1 MDQSLNEEV
10 SRQLLEE
17 SPMDTKSDLI
27 IESAEEGT
35 LSLLKKWPDM
45 KEKLQVCLN
54 QPLPTQLR
62 QVAWRL
68 YLSDTKGR
76 KINGFKSDCLMSFH
90 CLSFLTFPQIW
101 RTTSFKKVSKSKI
114 FFLKMHIFNMWIC
127 MITSFPYMYSKG
139 LWLRSKS
146 HRDKRF

>member
-1 MDQSLNEEV
+1 MKKVSVVMDQSLNEEV

-76 KINGFKSDCLMSFH
+76 KIIGFKSDCLMSFY
-90 CLSFLTFPQIW
+90 CLSI
-101 RTTSFKKVSKSKI
+101 
-114 FFLKMHIFNMWIC
+114 
-127 MITSFPYMYSKG
+127 
-139 LWLRSKS
+139 
-146 HRDKRF
+146 

>member
-76 KINGFKSDCLMSFH
+76 KINGFKSDCLMIEFSLFIH
-90 CLSFLTFPQIW
+90 FN
-101 RTTSFKKVSKSKI
+101 
-114 FFLKMHIFNMWIC
+114 FFTNMLNNK
-127 MITSFPYMYSKG
+127 F
-139 LWLRSKS
+139 
-146 HRDKRF
+146 

>member
-90 CLSFLTFPQIW
+90 CLSILTFSQICW
-101 RTTSFKKVSKSKI
+101 TTSFKKISKSKI

-127 MITSFPYMYSKG
+127 MITSFYYMYLKG

-146 HRDKRF
+146 HWDKRF

>member
-1 MDQSLNEEV
+1 MKKVSVIMDQSLNEEV

-76 KINGFKSDCLMSFH
+76 KINVFKSDCLMSFH
-90 CLSFLTFPQIW
+90 FLSILIFSLIC
-101 RTTSFKKVSKSKI
+101 RTTCFKNVSKSKI
-114 FFLKMHIFNMWIC
+114 FFKNAY
-127 MITSFPYMYSKG
+127 P
-139 LWLRSKS
+139 
-146 HRDKRF
+146 

>member
-1 MDQSLNEEV
+1 MNFIFNLKSCIPPLPPFTGTSYNNMMKKVSVVMDQSLNEEV

-76 KINGFKSDCLMSFH
+76 KIIGFKSDCLMSFY
-90 CLSFLTFPQIW
+90 CLSI
-101 RTTSFKKVSKSKI
+101 
-114 FFLKMHIFNMWIC
+114 
-127 MITSFPYMYSKG
+127 
-139 LWLRSKS
+139 
-146 HRDKRF
+146 

>member
-1 MDQSLNEEV
+1 MKKVSVIMDQSLNEEV

-76 KINGFKSDCLMSFH
+76 KINVLFDEFSLFIN
-90 CLSFLTFPQIW
+90 FN
-101 RTTSFKKVSKSKI
+101 
-114 FFLKMHIFNMWIC
+114 FFTNMPNN
-127 MITSFPYMYSKG
+127 MF
-139 LWLRSKS
+139 
-146 HRDKRF
+146 

>member
-1 MDQSLNEEV
+1 MNFIFNLKSCIPPPFTGTSYNNMMKKVSVVMDQSLNEEV

-76 KINGFKSDCLMSFH
+76 KIIGFKSDCLMSFY
-90 CLSFLTFPQIW
+90 CLSI
-101 RTTSFKKVSKSKI
+101 
-114 FFLKMHIFNMWIC
+114 
-127 MITSFPYMYSKG
+127 
-139 LWLRSKS
+139 
-146 HRDKRF
+146 

>member
-1 MDQSLNEEV
+1 MKKVSVIMDQSLNEEV

-76 KINGFKSDCLMSFH
+76 KINVFKSDCLMSFH
-90 CLSFLTFPQIW
+90 CLSILIFSLIC
-101 RTTSFKKVSKSKI
+101 RTTCFKNVSKSKI
-114 FFLKMHIFNMWIC
+114 FF
-127 MITSFPYMYSKG
+127 
-139 LWLRSKS
+139 
-146 HRDKRF
+146 

>member
-1 MDQSLNEEV
+1 MNFIFNLKSCIPPPPFTGTSYNNMMKKVSVVMDQSLNEEV

-76 KINGFKSDCLMSFH
+76 KIIGFKSDCLMSFY
-90 CLSFLTFPQIW
+90 CLSI
-101 RTTSFKKVSKSKI
+101 
-114 FFLKMHIFNMWIC
+114 
-127 MITSFPYMYSKG
+127 
-139 LWLRSKS
+139 
-146 HRDKRF
+146 

>member
-76 KINGFKSDCLMSFH
+76 KIIGFKSDCLMSFY
-90 CLSFLTFPQIW
+90 CLSILTFSQICW
-101 RTTSFKKVSKSKI
+101 TTSFKKVSKSKI
-114 FFLKMHIFNMWIC
+114 FFLKMHILNMWIC
-127 MITSFPYMYSKG
+127 MITSFHYMYSKS

-146 HRDKRF
+146 HWDKRF